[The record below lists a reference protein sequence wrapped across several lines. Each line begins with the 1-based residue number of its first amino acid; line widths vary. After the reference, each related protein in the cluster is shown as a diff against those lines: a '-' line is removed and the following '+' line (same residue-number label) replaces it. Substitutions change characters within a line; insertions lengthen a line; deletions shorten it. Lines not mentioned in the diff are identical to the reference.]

1 MAHGPGSG
9 YEQALVVDESSS
21 EQRLSLAAGLLETC
35 EGVVLLDGLVALR
48 PGRGEIRCEVID
60 PDPSA
65 HRCAEE
71 FKVMVENAARRLAAS
86 TLGSRLPDRPVR
98 WLVVEGGESGFVE
111 LWTAPARVNPE

>member
-9 YEQALVVDESSS
+9 YEQALVVDDTSS
-21 EQRLSLAAGLLETC
+21 ERQLALAADLLETC
-35 EGVVLLDGLVALR
+35 GGIVLLDGMIAVR
-48 PGRGEIRCEVID
+48 PGTVEIRCEVID

-86 TLGSRLPDRPVR
+86 TLGSRLPERPVR
-98 WLVVEGGESGFVE
+98 WLVVEDGESGLVE